1 MIDCLNKEF
10 YKNNEN
16 DKFGLCE
23 QVISYCMVIFQEL
36 ENKYYIL
43 KKESNY

>member
-23 QVISYCMVIFQEL
+23 QVISYCMVNNVKIV
-36 ENKYYIL
+36 
-43 KKESNY
+43 KKCQMPI